1 MDPMTHLAL
10 LRGINV
16 GGKHRVP
23 MEDLRASF
31 ENAGMADVSTY
42 INTGNVLFTA
52 PDGSSASELAAQLEV
67 RLSED
72 FGFPIPVL
80 VVTGSDLAAV
90 TAAIPSG
97 WANDDTQK
105 SDVIFLFPELH
116 GPEAL
121 SRFPVKPGIDEVIYE
136 SGAVIWRVARKDQP
150 RTGLVTVVGTS
161 LYRRCTI
168 RNVNT
173 VRKLA
178 ALAASR

>member
-1 MDPMTHLAL
+1 MVRMTHLAL

-23 MEDLRASF
+23 MGDLRASF

-52 PDGSSASELAAQLEV
+52 PDGSPPPELATRLER
-67 RLSED
+67 RLAED

-80 VVTGSDLAAV
+80 VVTGSDLVAV
-90 TAAIPSG
+90 ASAIPSS

-116 GPEAL
+116 GPDAL
-121 SRFPVKPGIDEVIYE
+121 THFPVKPGIDEVIYE
-136 SGAVIWRVARKDQP
+136 SGAVIWRVARQDQP
-150 RTGLVTVVGTS
+150 RTGLVTVVGTA

-178 ALAASR
+178 ALAAAR